1 MGSTLG
7 LERLLSALRK
17 GERLFMGG
25 STGEVAPLTAA
36 LSEGRLPPLDLT
48 TSFVP
53 GVNVMPAHLPPGTRI
68 ANPFPLRT
76 DATVD
81 HLALTYSGYAAWV
94 AGQTFD
100 SCVVHVAPPVRGRRA
115 SLGTAAEFTLI
126 AAARSARVFAV
137 INPAIPDLPDAAHL
151 DLDDAALVFEVASPL
166 AQYSTGQINAEADAI
181 AACIAGFIGDG
192 AALQVG
198 LGKVPDALMARLQ
211 GRRGLR
217 LHSGMLSDSIRPL
230 AEAGAL
236 DPDWMHTSC
245 VHVGTAA
252 HYDWLRG
259 RRGFAV
265 LGCDVTHSAAVL
277 NRVNG
282 LIAVNGALEVDLLG
296 RANLEFAGSV
306 RISSIGGAPDFA
318 RAAQRD
324 PKGIS
329 IVGLPASVPK
339 DGSSRIVAAL
349 AAPPSLTA
357 HEVEVVVT
365 EFGSADLRGTWGDA
379 RAESLIAIA
388 HPDHRPGLAEAWARM
403 ASMG

>member
-1 MGSTLG
+1 MGTSLG
-7 LERLLSALRK
+7 LEQLLSALK
-17 GERLFMGG
+17 QGERLYMGG

-36 LSEGRLPPLDLT
+36 LAAGRLPPLALI

-53 GVNVMPAHLPPGTRI
+53 GVNVMPAYLPPGTRI

-81 HLALTYSGYAAWV
+81 HIALPYSGYATWV
-94 AGQTFD
+94 AGQVFD
-100 SCVVHVAPPVRGRRA
+100 TCVVHVAPPAHGRRA

-126 AAARSARVFAV
+126 AAARSARVIAV

-151 DLDDAALVFEVASPL
+151 DLDEAALVVEVASPL
-166 AQYSTGQINAEADAI
+166 ACYSTGLITPDSDAI
-181 AACIAGFIGDG
+181 AARIAGFIGDG

-198 LGKVPDALMARLQ
+198 LGKVPDALMARLTD
-211 GRRGLR
+211 RRGLR
-217 LHSGMLSDSIRPL
+217 MQSGMISDAIRLL

-236 DPDWMHTSC
+236 DPDWRHTSC
-245 VHVGTAA
+245 VQVGTTA

-259 RRGFAV
+259 RRGYAV
-265 LGCDVTHSAAVL
+265 LGCDVTHSVEVL
-277 NRVNG
+277 NRANG

-296 RANLEFAGSV
+296 RSNLEFSGSL

-329 IVGLPASVPK
+329 IIGLPATVPK
-339 DGSSRIVAAL
+339 NGRSRIVPAL
-349 AAPPSLTA
+349 LTPPSLSE
-357 HEVEVVVT
+357 HEVEVVAT

-379 RAESLIAIA
+379 RAERLIAIA
-388 HPDHRPGLAEAWARM
+388 HPEHRAGLSDAWARM
-403 ASMG
+403 ANLG